1 MRKVFLRM
9 FTYFALILLLGAF
22 IRFSPADKQQ
32 TGEYSFRHQKIDPP
46 FLRSVA
52 EAWVDSVFNSLTDEE
67 RIAQLFM
74 IDVHPGQG
82 EHHYREIESL
92 IRKYNI
98 GGIIL
103 FQGSPVQYARLTNRF
118 QKIARTPLLTAM
130 DGEWGLS
137 MRTDST
143 IKYPKQ
149 MMLGAIQ
156 DDRLLFDMGSHIAQ
170 QMKRIGI
177 YVNFAP
183 VADVNNNP
191 DNPVINM
198 RSFGEDRSDVAKKS
212 ILYMSG
218 MQDKNVLAVAKHFPG
233 HGDTDTDSH
242 SVLPF
247 IPHSRQHLDSIEL
260 FPFKQLIVSGA
271 GGIMVAHLDIPAL
284 NDKKHLPSSLSPLI
298 VDSLLKKEMNF
309 KGIVFTDA
317 MNMGGISGYFKPF
330 EANLK
335 AIMAGNDVL
344 LMPEEISRTI
354 SIIQKELKRGH
365 INREEIYLRCKK
377 ILAVKYWTGLD
388 RYVPVSLKNL
398 ISDLNKPAY
407 RLHQQKLVEASLT
420 LLENKNGLIPLNRLD
435 TLRIASVAI
444 GGNKENEFHEIL
456 ERYIPVKKYH
466 LPYNAGINDIN
477 ETIANL
483 AGYNLVIVSIQ
494 GTDMRVTKKYG
505 IPPFA
510 ANFVDS
516 IVKTNH
522 VIFNLLA
529 NPYALSYFKNLKLT
543 SGLIVSYEDNELTR
557 SLSAQMIFGIIPARG
572 ILPVTASKEYPV
584 RSGLQSGTVS
594 RLKYSI
600 PAEAG
605 IDQEYLLKIDSIAQN
620 AIAMKATPG
629 CQILIARKGIV
640 CYQKSFGYH
649 TYFRKTPVR
658 NTDLYDL
665 ASITKIAAT
674 MPAVMR
680 LSEQHLLDI
689 DEKISSYLS
698 YLDTTN
704 KKDITIKDILLHQS
718 RLKPWIPFYIR
729 TLEPLYP
736 GQNFSSNRFSEN
748 YPIKIANNYYVNKH
762 LRYIENYYSKEAS
775 DEFPVKVAENLY
787 MNKMLMDTIWSDIAL
802 SELNGN
808 EGYKYSDL
816 GFYLLYQ
823 IIEDL
828 VNKRFENYLDSAF
841 YRTMGAWSLC
851 FNPLT
856 RFSKTCITPTENDL
870 VFRRQLIHGYVH
882 DMGAAMLGGVCGHA
896 GLFSNANDLAK
907 MMQMFLAGGEYGN
920 IRYLDKE
927 TIEYFTRCP
936 DCKNGNRRG
945 LGFDKP
951 EPDSTKNGPSS
962 RLASAKSFGHTG
974 FTGTMAWID
983 PEQQLIYIFLSNR
996 VYPEITNSRLVD
1008 YDVRTKIQDVI
1019 YAAIKNE

>member
-1 MRKVFLRM
+1 MRSVFLRM

-22 IRFSPADKQQ
+22 IRFSPADRQQ
-32 TGEYSFRHQKIDPP
+32 AEEYSFRHQKIDPP

-52 EAWVDSVFNSLTDEE
+52 EAWVDSVFNSLKDEE

-74 IDVHPGQG
+74 IDVHPEQG
-82 EHHYREIESL
+82 ERHYREIESL

-103 FQGSPVQYARLTNRF
+103 FQGSPAQYARLTNRF
-118 QKIARTPLLTAM
+118 QRIARTPLLTAM

-170 QMKRIGI
+170 QLKRTGI
-177 YVNFAP
+177 HVNFAP

-218 MQDKNVLAVAKHFPG
+218 MQDNNVLAVAKHFPG
-233 HGDTDTDSH
+233 HGDTDADSH

-271 GGIMVAHLDIPAL
+271 GGIMVAHLDVPAL
-284 NDKKHLPSSLSPLI
+284 NDKQHLPSSLSPLI

-335 AIMAGNDVL
+335 AIMAGNDML

-354 SIIQKELKRGH
+354 SFIQKEIRRGH
-365 INREEIYLRCKK
+365 ITREEINRKCKK

-388 RYVPVSLKNL
+388 KYVPVSMKNL

-420 LLENKNGLIPLNRLD
+420 LLENKNELIPLSRLD
-435 TLRIASVAI
+435 TLRIASVTI
-444 GGNKENEFHEIL
+444 GGNKENEFHETL
-456 ERYIPVKKYH
+456 ERYIPVKKCH
-466 LPYNAGINDIN
+466 LPYNAGKNDIN
-477 ETIANL
+477 ETIAGL
-483 AGYNLVIVSIQ
+483 AGFNLVIVSIQ

-516 IVKTNH
+516 IVKTNN
-522 VIFNLLA
+522 VILNLLA
-529 NPYALSYFKNLKLT
+529 NPYALSYFKNLKLS

-584 RSGLQSGTVS
+584 RSGLKSGTVS

-605 IDQEYLLKIDSIAQN
+605 IDQSYLIKIDSIAQH
-620 AIAMKATPG
+620 AVAMKATPG

-649 TYFRKTPVR
+649 TYYRKVPAR

-665 ASITKIAAT
+665 ASITKITAT
-674 MPAVMR
+674 MPAIMK

-689 DEKISSYLS
+689 DEKISTYLPF
-698 YLDTTN
+698 LDTTN

-718 RLKPWIPFYIR
+718 RLKPWIPFYIK

-762 LRYIENYYSKEAS
+762 LRYIEHYYSKEAS
-775 DEFPVKVAENLY
+775 DEFPVKVADNLY
-787 MNKMLMDTIWSDIAL
+787 MNKMLVDTIWSDIAL

-808 EGYKYSDL
+808 EGYRYSDL
-816 GFYLLYQ
+816 GFYLLYR

-828 VNKRFENYLDSAF
+828 VNKRFEDYLDSAF

-851 FNPLT
+851 FNPLN
-856 RFSKTCITPTENDL
+856 RFSKTSITPTENDL

-907 MMQMFLAGGEYGN
+907 MMQMFLSGGEYGN

-936 DCKNGNRRG
+936 GCKNGNRRG

-951 EPDSTKNGPSS
+951 ELDSTKNGPSS

-974 FTGTMAWID
+974 FTGTMAWVD
-983 PEQQLIYIFLSNR
+983 PEQELIYIFLSNR

-1008 YDVRTKIQDVI
+1008 DNIRTKIQDLI
-1019 YAAIKNE
+1019 YVAIKDE